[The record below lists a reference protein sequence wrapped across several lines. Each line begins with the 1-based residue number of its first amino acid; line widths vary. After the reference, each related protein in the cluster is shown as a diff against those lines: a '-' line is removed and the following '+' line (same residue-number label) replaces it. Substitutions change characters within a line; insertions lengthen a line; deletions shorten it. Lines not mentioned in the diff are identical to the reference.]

1 MIFSGNFLMLVTL
14 IALLV
19 EVKDLRRN
27 MGLIVQGFK
36 RIFRICISI
45 YVNEYFKL
53 SVIAK

>member
-19 EVKDLRRN
+19 KVKDLRRN
-27 MGLIVQGFK
+27 MGLIMQGFK

-45 YVNEYFKL
+45 YVNEYFEL